1 MNEFTKRLDPALSPP
16 MAITVTTSGVTA
28 FAGERLAMN
37 DGNPTIEHFSP
48 VKDLEDWTTTLE
60 EVIAMPSCKAH
71 RWHLESM
78 YFAFKAVLKKH
89 EEQHLEVVTEAPTA
103 EDLQAYLSAYAAALA
118 GTAPK

>member
-1 MNEFTKRLDPALSPP
+1 MT
-16 MAITVTTSGVTA
+16 ITVANEGVTA
-28 FAGERLAMN
+28 FAGEKLTMN
-37 DGNPTIEHFSP
+37 YGNPTVEHFSR
-48 VKDLEDWTTTLE
+48 VKDLQDWITTLE
-60 EVIAMPSCKAH
+60 EVIATPSCKVH

-118 GTAPK
+118 GTTPK